1 MPRVRD
7 SFVRRNSFLGPIG
20 QERRWF
26 YRNVVYQMD
35 GGAMRRSLQTLQE
48 EFMRL
53 WFGVIAL
60 IVSLGAAMAADTI
73 PATGGNIE
81 LTPMA
86 HAHVQ
91 IQFGGKVIHIDPSAQ
106 ANYANAKPADLVLV
120 TDIHGD
126 HMDPPSIDKVKKAT
140 TQYVAPAALAGKFPG
155 TTTLIAN
162 GETKTVD
169 GISIQAVGAYN
180 LTRGPAAGQLFHTKG
195 RGNAYV
201 LTLGGKRI
209 LFSGD
214 TECTP
219 EIKAL
224 TNIDVAFMTMNL
236 PYTMPPAEAAD
247 CVKAF
252 KPKVVYPYHY
262 GQMDLQPANKNQTD
276 FVAAMKGFAGVEVRV
291 ANFYPMAGR

>member
-1 MPRVRD
+1 MRV
-7 SFVRRNSFLGPIG
+7 
-20 QERRWF
+20 
-26 YRNVVYQMD
+26 
-35 GGAMRRSLQTLQE
+35 
-48 EFMRL
+48 
-53 WFGVIAL
+53 WFGVVAL
-60 IVSLGAAMAADTI
+60 VAGLGAAMAADTL

-91 IQFGGKVIHIDPSAQ
+91 IEFGGKVIHIDPSAQ
-106 ANYANAKPADLVLV
+106 ANFASAKPADVVLI
-120 TDIHGD
+120 TDVHGD
-126 HMDPPSIDKVKKAT
+126 HMDPAAIDRVKKAT
-140 TQYVAPAALAGKFPG
+140 TQYVAPAALADRFPG

-169 GISIQAVGAYN
+169 GISIMAVGAYN
-180 LTRGPAAGQLFHTKG
+180 LQRGPAAGQLYHTKG

-209 LFSGD
+209 LFTGD

-224 TNIDVAFMTMNL
+224 TNIDVAFVTMNL
-236 PYTMPPAEAAD
+236 PFTMPPDEAAA

-252 KPKVVYPYHY
+252 RPKVVYPYHY
-262 GQMDLQPANKNQTD
+262 RQANLDPADKNQKD
-276 FVAAMKGFAGVEVRV
+276 FAAAMKGFSGVEVRTPD
-291 ANFYPMAGR
+291 FYPAPPAPAGGRQGGRGGI

>member
-1 MPRVRD
+1 
-7 SFVRRNSFLGPIG
+7 
-20 QERRWF
+20 
-26 YRNVVYQMD
+26 
-35 GGAMRRSLQTLQE
+35 
-48 EFMRL
+48 MRL
-53 WFGVIAL
+53 WFGAVVLAAG
-60 IVSLGAAMAADTI
+60 LGVTMAADTI

-91 IQFGGKVIHIDPSAQ
+91 IEFGGKVIHIDPSNQ
-106 ANYANAKPADLVLV
+106 ANLAAAKPADIVLI

-126 HMDPPSIDKVKKAT
+126 HMDPPSIDRVRKAS
-140 TQYVAPAALAGKFPG
+140 TQYVVPAALADKFPG
-155 TTTLIAN
+155 PTTIIAN

-169 GISIQAVGAYN
+169 GVSIRAVGAYN
-180 LTRGPAAGQLFHTKG
+180 LTRGPAPGQLYHTKG

-209 LFSGD
+209 LFTGD

-224 TNIDVAFMTMNL
+224 TGIDVAFVTMNL
-236 PYTMPPAEAAD
+236 PFTMPPQEAAA

-252 KPKVVYPYHY
+252 KPKMVYPYHY
-262 GQMDLQPANKNQTD
+262 RQQGLEPADKNQQD
-276 FVAAMKGFAGVEVRV
+276 FAAAMKGTTGIEVKL
-291 ANFYPMAGR
+291 ANFYPPPPAPAGGRGGRGGE

>member
-1 MPRVRD
+1 
-7 SFVRRNSFLGPIG
+7 
-20 QERRWF
+20 
-26 YRNVVYQMD
+26 
-35 GGAMRRSLQTLQE
+35 
-48 EFMRL
+48 MRL
-53 WFGVIAL
+53 WIGVLGLVIG
-60 IVSLGAAMAADTI
+60 LGAGMAADTI

-91 IQFGGKVIHIDPSAQ
+91 IEFGGKVIHIDPSNL
-106 ANYANAKPADLVLV
+106 ANFGAAKPADIVLV

-126 HMDPPSIDKVKKAT
+126 HMDPPSIDRLRKAT
-140 TQYVAPAALAGKFPG
+140 TQYVAPQALADKFPG
-155 TTTLIAN
+155 TTTIIAN

-169 GISIQAVGAYN
+169 GISIQAVAAYN
-180 LTRGPAAGQLFHTKG
+180 LTRGPAAGQLYHTKG
-195 RGNAYV
+195 RGNAYL

-209 LFSGD
+209 LFTGD

-224 TNIDVAFMTMNL
+224 TKIDVAFVTMNL
-236 PYTMPPAEAAD
+236 PFTMSPGEAAD

-262 GQMDLQPANKNQTD
+262 RQQGLEPADKNQQD
-276 FVAAMKGFAGVEVRV
+276 FMAAMKGAVGIEVHP
-291 ANFYPMAGR
+291 ANFYPAPAAPGARGGRQGGRGQ

>member
-1 MPRVRD
+1 
-7 SFVRRNSFLGPIG
+7 
-20 QERRWF
+20 
-26 YRNVVYQMD
+26 
-35 GGAMRRSLQTLQE
+35 
-48 EFMRL
+48 MRL
-53 WFGVIAL
+53 WITVLAL
-60 IVSLGAAMAADTI
+60 VAGLGATIAADTI

-91 IQFGGKVIHIDPSAQ
+91 IEYGGKVIHIDPSNL
-106 ANYANAKPADLVLV
+106 ANYAAAKPADLVLI

-126 HMDPPSIDKVKKAT
+126 HMDPPSIDRVRKAT
-140 TQYVAPAALAGKFPG
+140 TQYVAPAALADKFPG
-155 TTTLIAN
+155 ATTIIAN

-169 GISIQAVGAYN
+169 GVSIQAVGAYN
-180 LTRGPAAGQLFHTKG
+180 LTRGPAAGQLYHTKG
-195 RGNAYV
+195 RGNAYL

-209 LFSGD
+209 LLTGD

-224 TNIDVAFMTMNL
+224 TNIDVAFVTMNL
-236 PYTMPPAEAAD
+236 PFTMPPQEAAD

-262 GQMDLQPANKNQTD
+262 RQQGLEPADKNQQD
-276 FVAAMKGFAGVEVRV
+276 FVAAMKGAAGIEVKP
-291 ANFYPMAGR
+291 ANFYPAPAAPAGRGGGRGGRGQ

>member
-1 MPRVRD
+1 
-7 SFVRRNSFLGPIG
+7 
-20 QERRWF
+20 
-26 YRNVVYQMD
+26 
-35 GGAMRRSLQTLQE
+35 
-48 EFMRL
+48 MRL
-53 WFGVIAL
+53 WLGVFAL
-60 IVSLGAAMAADTI
+60 VAVLGATIAADTI

-91 IQFGGKVIHIDPSAQ
+91 IEFGGKVIHIDPSAQ
-106 ANYANAKPADLVLV
+106 ANFAGAKPADLVLI

-126 HMDPPSIDKVKKAT
+126 HMDPAAIDRVKKAT
-140 TQYVAPAALAGKFPG
+140 TQYVAPAALADRFPG
-155 TTTLIAN
+155 MTTIIAN

-180 LTRGPAAGQLFHTKG
+180 LQRGPSAGQFYHTKG
-195 RGNAYV
+195 RGNAYL

-209 LFSGD
+209 LFTGD

-224 TNIDVAFMTMNL
+224 TNVDVAFVTMNL
-236 PYTMPPAEAAD
+236 PFTMPPDEAAA

-252 KPKVVYPYHY
+252 KPKIVYPYHY
-262 GQMDLQPANKNQTD
+262 RQQNLEPANKNQTD
-276 FVAAMKGFAGVEVRV
+276 FAAAMKGFPGVEVRTPD
-291 ANFYPMAGR
+291 FYPAPPGRGAAPAGGGRQGGRGGI